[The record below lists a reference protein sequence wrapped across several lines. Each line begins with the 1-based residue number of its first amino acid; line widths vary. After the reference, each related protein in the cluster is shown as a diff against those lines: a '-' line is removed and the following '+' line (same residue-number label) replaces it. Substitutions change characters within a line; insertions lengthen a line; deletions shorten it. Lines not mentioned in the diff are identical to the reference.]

1 MTNTPLLE
9 EYIKKSGFKK
19 SFLAEQLGISS
30 YGFSLKCSN
39 KSEFKANEI
48 EILCKL
54 LKIGIKDRMA
64 IFFAK

>member
-1 MTNTPLLE
+1 MTNTALLDKC
-9 EYIKKSGFKK
+9 IKDSGLKK
-19 SFLAEQLGISS
+19 SFLAEQLGISA

-48 EILCKL
+48 ETLCKV
-54 LKIGIKDRMA
+54 LKIGVKDRMA

>member
-1 MTNTPLLE
+1 MTNTPFLE

-19 SFLAEQLGISS
+19 SFIAEQIGISAYS
-30 YGFSLKCSN
+30 FSLKCSN

-48 EILCKL
+48 EILCNL

>member
-48 EILCKL
+48 EILCRL
-54 LKIGIKDRMA
+54 LKVGIKDRMA

>member
-1 MTNTPLLE
+1 MTNTALLE
-9 EYIKKSGFKK
+9 ECIKKSGFRKG
-19 SFLAEQLGISS
+19 FLAEQLGISS
-30 YGFSLKCSN
+30 YGFALKCSN

-48 EILCKL
+48 DILCKV